1 MTRILFR
8 TPKAPF
14 EVHSAATTIERNL
27 VASNAGNLVFLDAA
41 WKVLSA
47 PGVEITAD
55 RLAMGPRDA
64 DRINEQFDVY
74 VIPLANAFRKTYAD
88 ALERTTQLVR
98 RLRIPVV
105 VLGVGAQGTVDYDFC
120 ALRPIE
126 RIVKAFMGAVLDRSP
141 SVGARGEATLGY
153 LEGLGFRD
161 VDVIGCP
168 SMFMWG
174 DALRV
179 ERKVPALDARSRV
192 AITISPYRRAMG
204 PIALTA
210 LARYPHLTY
219 VAQDLDTLSL
229 LVDGIP
235 LAGGTP
241 DSPLPRHPDHPL
253 FRERRTRFYID
264 PWSWFADLRHVDY
277 VFGSRIHGAIASL
290 VAGTPATVLAHDS
303 RTLELARYF
312 DLPHRLLRDVRH
324 PLDPDD
330 LYQEADFAAL
340 HAGHR
345 ERLTTFREF
354 LERCR
359 LDHVFAHDGAAAAF
373 ERQIALTPFGG
384 AVVGRDP
391 FGDAADMSAAARRLR
406 SRARRLALSPGG
418 RRVRAS
424 LRVPHR

>member
-1 MTRILFR
+1 
-8 TPKAPF
+8 
-14 EVHSAATTIERNL
+14 
-27 VASNAGNLVFLDAA
+27 
-41 WKVLSA
+41 
-47 PGVEITAD
+47 
-55 RLAMGPRDA
+55 
-64 DRINEQFDVY
+64 
-74 VIPLANAFRKTYAD
+74 
-88 ALERTTQLVR
+88 
-98 RLRIPVV
+98 
-105 VLGVGAQGTVDYDFC
+105 
-120 ALRPIE
+120 
-126 RIVKAFMGAVLDRSP
+126 MGAVLDRSP
-141 SVGARGEATLGY
+141 SIGVRGEATLGVP
-153 LEGLGFRD
+153 EGLGFRD

-204 PIALTA
+204 PIALDRAGSLSAPDLCRAGPRHAQPARRRDPARRRHAGLAAAAPPGSPAVPGAPDTVLHRSVVLDRRPPPRRLRVRIPHPWRDR
-210 LARYPHLTY
+210 LARSGH
-219 VAQDLDTLSL
+219 ARNR
-229 LVDGIP
+229 
-235 LAGGTP
+235 AR
-241 DSPLPRHPDHPL
+241 PR
-253 FRERRTRFYID
+253 
-264 PWSWFADLRHVDY
+264 
-277 VFGSRIHGAIASL
+277 
-290 VAGTPATVLAHDS
+290 LAHARARPLLRPS
-303 RTLELARYF
+303 RTACCATCAIRSI
-312 DLPHRLLRDVRH
+312 RH
-324 PLDPDD
+324 D

-345 ERLTTFREF
+345 ERLATFREF

-373 ERQIALTPFGG
+373 ERQIAMTPFGG

>member
-1 MTRILFR
+1 
-8 TPKAPF
+8 
-14 EVHSAATTIERNL
+14 
-27 VASNAGNLVFLDAA
+27 
-41 WKVLSA
+41 
-47 PGVEITAD
+47 
-55 RLAMGPRDA
+55 
-64 DRINEQFDVY
+64 
-74 VIPLANAFRKTYAD
+74 
-88 ALERTTQLVR
+88 
-98 RLRIPVV
+98 
-105 VLGVGAQGTVDYDFC
+105 
-120 ALRPIE
+120 
-126 RIVKAFMGAVLDRSP
+126 
-141 SVGARGEATLGY
+141 
-153 LEGLGFRD
+153 
-161 VDVIGCP
+161 
-168 SMFMWG
+168 
-174 DALRV
+174 
-179 ERKVPALDARSRV
+179 
-192 AITISPYRRAMG
+192 MG

-264 PWSWFADLRHVDY
+264 PWSWFDDLRHVDY

-312 DLPHRLLRDVRH
+312 DIPHRLLRDVRH

-345 ERLTTFREF
+345 ERLATFREF

-373 ERQIALTPFGG
+373 ERQIAMTPFSG

-406 SRARRLALSPGG
+406 SRARRLALSPGVG
-418 RRVRAS
+418 GS
-424 LRVPHR
+424 GQHLRVPHR